1 MERLGKGLSALIGQE
16 EKESLIEIEI
26 EKISI
31 GDCKIRRE
39 LLEDEELI
47 ASIRE
52 KGILQP
58 IIVVP
63 KGELYEVIAG
73 QRRFLS
79 AKKAGLV
86 KIPAIIK
93 DVEKAEQLEI
103 ALIENIQRKNL
114 NAIEEAEAY
123 KRLQDEFGLTQE
135 EIAKKVGKNR
145 TSVAN
150 LLRLLGL
157 PQKIKERI
165 IKGEI
170 TAGHARAIL
179 SIPLEKEREGLADE
193 IIKKKL
199 SVREA
204 ENVSRETLGKDHELS
219 ALEDKARKAL
229 GTQVKIRGSL
239 EKGKIEI
246 EYYSKELLSGILE
259 KIGIV

>member
-1 MERLGKGLSALIGQE
+1 MERLGKGLSALIDQE
-16 EKESLIEIEI
+16 EKSLFEIEI

-31 GDCKIRRE
+31 GDAKIRKE
-39 LLEDEELI
+39 LLEDDELI
-47 ASIRE
+47 ASIKE

-63 KGELYEVIAG
+63 KGEQYEVIAG

-93 DVEKAEQLEI
+93 DVQKAEQLEI

-114 NAIEEAEAY
+114 NPIEEAEVY

-135 EIAKKVGKNR
+135 EIAEKIGKNR
-145 TSVAN
+145 ASVAN

-157 PQKIKERI
+157 PQKIKEKI
-165 IKGEI
+165 IRGEL

-179 SIPLEKEREGLADE
+179 STPALETRERLANE
-193 IIKKKL
+193 IIKKRL

-204 ENVSRETLGKDHELS
+204 ENVSRETQKKDYELL

-229 GTQVKIRGSL
+229 GTQVKIRGNLS
-239 EKGKIEI
+239 KGKIEI
-246 EYYSKELLSGILE
+246 EYYSMELLSGILE
-259 KIGIV
+259 KIGIAQ

>member
-1 MERLGKGLSALIGQE
+1 MERLGKGLSALIGEE
-16 EKESLIEIEI
+16 EKSGLIEIEL

-31 GDCKIRRE
+31 GDAKIRRE

-79 AKKAGLV
+79 AKKAGLT

-114 NAIEEAEAY
+114 NSIEEADVY
-123 KRLQDEFGLTQE
+123 KRLRDEFGLTQE
-135 EIAKKVGKNR
+135 EIARKVGKER
-145 TSVAN
+145 SSVAN
-150 LLRLLGL
+150 SLRLLSLSEKVKDG
-157 PQKIKERI
+157 I

-179 SIPLEKEREGLADE
+179 SIPALEARENLADK

-204 ENVSRETLGKDHELS
+204 ENVSRETQKRNHELS
-219 ALEDKARKAL
+219 ALEDKARKVL
-229 GTQVKIRGSL
+229 GTQVKIRGNLS
-239 EKGKIEI
+239 KGKIEI
-246 EYYSKELLSGILE
+246 EYYSQELLSGILE
-259 KIGIV
+259 KIGIA

>member
-1 MERLGKGLSALIGQE
+1 MERLGKGLSALIVEE
-16 EKESLIEIEI
+16 EKGLVEIEI
-26 EKISI
+26 ERISI
-31 GDCKIRRE
+31 GDAKIRRE

-63 KGELYEVIAG
+63 KGEQYEVIAG

-79 AKKAGLV
+79 AKKAGLA

-93 DVEKAEQLEI
+93 DVEREEQLEI
-103 ALIENIQRKNL
+103 ALVENIQRKNL
-114 NAIEEAEAY
+114 NAIEEAEVY

-145 TSVAN
+145 ASVAN

-179 SIPLEKEREGLADE
+179 SISSHQRERLTDE
-193 IIKKKL
+193 IIENRL
-199 SVREA
+199 SVRET
-204 ENVSRETLGKDHELS
+204 ENVSRETQKKDQELS
-219 ALEDKARKAL
+219 TLEDKARKTL
-229 GTQVKIRGSL
+229 GTQVRIRGSL

-246 EYYSKELLSGILE
+246 EYYSQELLSGILE

>member
-1 MERLGKGLSALIGQE
+1 MERLGKGLSALIVE
-16 EKESLIEIEI
+16 EESGLVEIEI

-31 GDCKIRRE
+31 GDAKIRRE
-39 LLEDEELI
+39 LLEDDELI

-63 KGELYEVIAG
+63 KGEQYEVIAG

-79 AKKAGLV
+79 AKKAGLA

-93 DVEKAEQLEI
+93 DVEREEQLEI

-145 TSVAN
+145 ASVAN

-179 SIPLEKEREGLADE
+179 SISAPQREKLTDE

-199 SVREA
+199 SVRET
-204 ENVSRETLGKDHELS
+204 ENVSRETQKKDHELS
-219 ALEDKARKAL
+219 ALEDRARKAL

-246 EYYSKELLSGILE
+246 EYYSQELLSGILE
-259 KIGIV
+259 KIGII

>member
-103 ALIENIQRKNL
+103 ALVENIQRKNL

-229 GTQVKIRGSL
+229 GTQVKIKGSL

>member
-79 AKKAGLV
+79 AKKAGLA

-103 ALIENIQRKNL
+103 ALVENIQRKNL

-179 SIPLEKEREGLADE
+179 STPTPETREKLADE

-229 GTQVKIRGSL
+229 GTQVKIKGSL